1 MRTQKSRK
9 GVRQDNIL
17 AALERN
23 PALRVLQ
30 IAEELDVS
38 TETVRRDLTELES
51 TGRLSRTYGGAVKNT
66 NRFEPALNERLSLKV
81 SERRAIA
88 LEAVSRYATEEAL
101 LLGGGATMI
110 HFARA
115 LREIPRR
122 ITVVTPAYPIAV
134 ELAANPMIE
143 IIMLPGIFEPQEHI
157 TVGPDTLRAMDRY
170 KVRTAIIGAS
180 GLNAE
185 GVSEALLRAGEIY
198 GAMVQ
203 RSEQAVVLADSDK
216 FDKRALVLLTDW
228 NAATT
233 LVTDV
238 APRGALKTALDRGG
252 TKVIVASGN

>member
-1 MRTQKSRK
+1 MGVQKSRK
-9 GVRQDNIL
+9 SVRQDNIL
-17 AALERN
+17 AALEQN
-23 PALRVLQ
+23 PALRVVQ

-38 TETVRRDLTELES
+38 TETVRRDLAELEN
-51 TGRLSRTYGGAVKNT
+51 TGRLSRTYGGAIKNT

-88 LEAVSRYATEEAL
+88 AEAVSRYATEEVL

-110 HFARA
+110 QFARA
-115 LREIPRR
+115 LREVPQR
-122 ITVVTPAYPIAV
+122 ITVITPAYPIAV

-143 IIMLPGIFEPQEHI
+143 IIMLPGTFEPREQL

-180 GLNAE
+180 GLSAE
-185 GVSEALLRAGEIY
+185 GVSEALLRAGEVY
-198 GAMVQ
+198 GAMVE
-203 RSEQAVVLADSDK
+203 RSEQTVVLADSDK

-228 NAATT
+228 NAART

-238 APRGALKTALDRGG
+238 APQGALRTALERGG
-252 TKVIVASGN
+252 AKVIVASGI

>member
-1 MRTQKSRK
+1 MGPQKSRK
-9 GVRQDNIL
+9 SIRQDNIL

-23 PALRVLQ
+23 PALRVVQ
-30 IAEELDVS
+30 IAEELSVS

-51 TGRLSRTYGGAVKNT
+51 TGRLSRTYGGAIKNT

-88 LEAVSRYATEEAL
+88 LEAVSRYGAEEAL

-110 HFARA
+110 QFARA
-115 LREIPRR
+115 LREVPHR

-134 ELAANPMIE
+134 ELAANPLIE
-143 IIMLPGIFEPQEHI
+143 IIMLPGIFELQEHM
-157 TVGPDTLRAMDRY
+157 TVGPDTLRAMERY

-185 GVSEALLRAGEIY
+185 GVSEALLRAGEVY
-198 GAMVQ
+198 GAMVE

-216 FDKRALVLLTDW
+216 FNKRALVLLTPW
-228 NAATT
+228 NTATT
-233 LVTDV
+233 LITDR
-238 APRGALKTALDRGG
+238 APQGGLRSALDRSG
-252 TKVIVASGN
+252 TQVIVASGS